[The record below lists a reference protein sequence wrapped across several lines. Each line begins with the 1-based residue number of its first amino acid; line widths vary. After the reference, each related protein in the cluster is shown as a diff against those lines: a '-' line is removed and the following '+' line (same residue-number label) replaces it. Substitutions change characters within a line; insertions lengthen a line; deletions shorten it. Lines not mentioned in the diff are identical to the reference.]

1 MAGTITRQIQ
11 RSMAK
16 HLLDDLE
23 DSANAKYYIG
33 VGTSETW
40 NDSDVAPTAIATE
53 REERN
58 FRERV
63 QSIKSVA
70 DYSLVVERYNWT
82 SGTVYSAWNDSLVGD
97 GSSPYYVITD
107 ENSVYMVIKQ
117 AKNDLGVATASTVKP
132 TGAAQ
137 TYLFTSDGYVWK
149 FLYAIPTATANKF
162 LSSAWMPIKYVDSAS
177 AGGGDIATDIEQI
190 GIQNTAIPG
199 QINDLIL
206 TAGGTGYSDIPTV
219 TISGDGDSNGAFT
232 YPRGKAS
239 ISGGSVVK
247 VEIIDSDSVFY
258 AGRNFKSASVAFSGG
273 GGSGAA
279 ARVSLSPRL
288 GFGED
293 PAFDLRN
300 KAIMFDIQ
308 PSGDEAES
316 WVIGNDFRQ
325 VGLYKNLL
333 LTSTDADSDLSPK
346 YTGANLNLLK
356 ALKLQGLGTAT
367 NSFTVGSTISGGT
380 SGAKGIIDKKDS
392 DLLYF
397 HSNETLGFKQ
407 FQVNEAITDLGS
419 GSGTVVNDSANMIL
433 EPIAD
438 PMTGE
443 LLYIENRTAVVR
455 ASGQTED
462 IKIVIQM

>member
-11 RSMAK
+11 RSMAA
-16 HLLDDLE
+16 HLLDDLK
-23 DSANAKYYIG
+23 DSASSKYYIG

-70 DYSLVVERYNWT
+70 DFSLVVERYNWT
-82 SGTVYSAWNDSLVGD
+82 SGTVYAAWNDSLVGES
-97 GSSPYYVITD
+97 SSPYYVITD
-107 ENSVYMVIKQ
+107 ENQVYMVIKR
-117 AKNDLGVATASTVKP
+117 AKNALGVATGSTVKP
-132 TGAAQ
+132 TGTAQ
-137 TYLFTSDGYVWK
+137 TYLFTSDNYVWK
-149 FLYAIPTATANKF
+149 FLYTIPTATANKF
-162 LSSAWMPIKYVDSAS
+162 LSSQWMPVKFIDSAS
-177 AGGGDIATDIEQI
+177 AGGGDGATDVEQF
-190 GIQNTAIPG
+190 GVQNAAIPG

-206 TAGGTGYSDIPTV
+206 TAGGTGYSSAPTV
-219 TISGDGDSNGAFT
+219 IISGDGDSNGAFT
-232 YPRGKAS
+232 YPRGLAS
-239 ISGGSVVK
+239 IAGGAVVK
-247 VEIIDSDSVFY
+247 VEIIDSASVFY
-258 AGRNFKSASVAFSGG
+258 GGRNFKSASVSFSGG
-273 GGSGAA
+273 GGSAAA
-279 ARVSLSPRL
+279 ARVSMSPRL
-288 GFGED
+288 GFGD
-293 PAFDLRN
+293 NPGQDLRN
-300 KAIMFDIQ
+300 QAIMFDIQ
-308 PSGDEAES
+308 PSGDETES

-325 VGLYKNLL
+325 IGLYKNLL
-333 LTSTDADSDLSPK
+333 LTSTDADSALSPK

-356 ALKLQGLGTAT
+356 ALKVQGLASGT
-367 NSFTVGSTISGGT
+367 NSFTVGSTITGGT

-407 FQVNEAITDLGS
+407 FKVNEAVTDLGS

-443 LLYIENRTAVVR
+443 LLYIENRAAVVR

>member
-1 MAGTITRQIQ
+1 
-11 RSMAK
+11 
-16 HLLDDLE
+16 
-23 DSANAKYYIG
+23 
-33 VGTSETW
+33 
-40 NDSDVAPTAIATE
+40 
-53 REERN
+53 
-58 FRERV
+58 
-63 QSIKSVA
+63 
-70 DYSLVVERYNWT
+70 
-82 SGTVYSAWNDSLVGD
+82 
-97 GSSPYYVITD
+97 
-107 ENSVYMVIKQ
+107 
-117 AKNDLGVATASTVKP
+117 
-132 TGAAQ
+132 
-137 TYLFTSDGYVWK
+137 
-149 FLYAIPTATANKF
+149 
-162 LSSAWMPIKYVDSAS
+162 MPIKYVDSAS

-206 TAGGTGYSDIPTV
+206 TAGGSGYGSVPTV

-232 YPRGKAS
+232 SPRGKAS

-258 AGRNFKSASVAFSGG
+258 AGRNFKSASVSFSGG

-300 KAIMFDIQ
+300 KAIRFDIQ

-356 ALKLQGLGTAT
+356 ALKLQGLGSAT

-419 GSGTVVNDSANMIL
+419 GSGTVVNDSATMIL